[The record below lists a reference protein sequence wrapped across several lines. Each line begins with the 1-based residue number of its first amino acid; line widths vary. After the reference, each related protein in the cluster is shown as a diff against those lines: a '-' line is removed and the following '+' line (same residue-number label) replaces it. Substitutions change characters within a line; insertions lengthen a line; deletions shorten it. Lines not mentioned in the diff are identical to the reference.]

1 MPFPKIDISPLVAV
15 IVYDLN
21 GINIFELEQ
30 IINEFEKEEVHRYF
44 IQPIEFYQWVRRY
57 NEITIFR
64 GKYRAT
70 YITFFDVTLLF
81 VSRVENIGAEVRPR
95 ILEYVKL
102 LGATIL
108 NSLIHDT
115 PSNLTSLVMKRKY
128 YVEPFREELHKV
140 FTRIGIEKLEKEIQP
155 IERISEPEV
164 QPTVRVSEPE
174 IQPIEKTVERERME
188 TKIETYERIRPFETV
203 PKIPTSEM
211 TQEILDEANKRAVT
225 SLLFS
230 SIRGCSAAAAAAYIF
245 PKETGVMG
253 ELYAGNLE
261 ERKIIYVLETLTKFP
276 RVIYE
281 MVKSEEEIK
290 ALNAGVVQIIVEDCS
305 EGKLLI
311 GMTTNVNDVI
321 NVGYKFK
328 IVKHILNTMGF

>member
-15 IVYDLN
+15 IVYDLE

-70 YITFFDVTLLF
+70 YITFFDVTILF
-81 VSRVENIGAEVRPR
+81 VSRVENIGAEIRPR

-108 NSLIHDT
+108 NSLTHDT
-115 PSNLTSLVMKRKY
+115 PSNLIKAVMKKSRDVATY
-128 YVEPFREELHKV
+128 REELNKV
-140 FTRIGIEKLEKEIQP
+140 FTRVGIEKLEKVVPPPGVIEEQEI
-155 IERISEPEV
+155 V
-164 QPTVRVSEPE
+164 PTL
-174 IQPIEKTVERERME
+174 KTVEQERME
-188 TKIETYERIRPFETV
+188 TKLETYEKIRPFETV

-211 TQEILDEANKRAVT
+211 TQEILDEANKRAIT

-230 SIRGCSAAAAAAYIF
+230 SIRGCNSSAAAAYIF
-245 PKETGVMG
+245 PKEDGVMG

-261 ERKIIYVLETLTKFP
+261 ERKIIYVLETITKFP

-281 MVKSEEEIK
+281 MIRSEDEIK

-311 GMTTNVNDVI
+311 GMTTNTNDVI

-328 IVKHILNTMGF
+328 IVKHILN

>member
-15 IVYDLN
+15 IVYDLE

-70 YITFFDVTLLF
+70 YITFFDVTILF

-102 LGATIL
+102 LGSTIL
-108 NSLIHDT
+108 NSLKHDDH
-115 PSNLTSLVMKRKY
+115 SSLIKAVMKKTRDISTY
-128 YVEPFREELHKV
+128 SEELNKV
-140 FTRIGIEKLEKEIQP
+140 FTRIGIDKLEQKIEPVEEIEEQ
-155 IERISEPEV
+155 EV
-164 QPTVRVSEPE
+164 VST
-174 IQPIEKTVERERME
+174 IKTVEQERME
-188 TKIETYERIRPFETV
+188 TRLETYERIRPFETV

-211 TQEILDEANKRAVT
+211 TQEILDEANKRAIT

-230 SIRGCSAAAAAAYIF
+230 SIRGCSAAAASAYIF
-245 PKETGVMG
+245 PKEDGVMG

-261 ERKIIYVLETLTKFP
+261 ERKIIYVLETITKFP

-281 MVKSEEEIK
+281 MIRSEDEIK

>member
-15 IVYDLN
+15 IVYDLE

-70 YITFFDVTLLF
+70 YITFFDVTILF
-81 VSRVENIGAEVRPR
+81 VSRVENISAEVRPR
-95 ILEYVKL
+95 ILEYIKL
-102 LGATIL
+102 LGSTIL
-108 NSLIHDT
+108 NTLTHDT
-115 PSNLTSLVMKRKY
+115 PSKLIKTVMKKIRDVTVY
-128 YVEPFREELHKV
+128 REELNKV
-140 FTRIGIEKLEKEIQP
+140 FTRVGIEKLEKEVVP
-155 IERISEPEV
+155 PGEIEEQEIV
-164 QPTVRVSEPE
+164 PT
-174 IQPIEKTVERERME
+174 IKTVEQERME
-188 TKIETYERIRPFETV
+188 TRLETYEKIRPFETV
-203 PKIPTSEM
+203 PKIPASEM
-211 TQEILDEANKRAVT
+211 TQEILDEANKRAIT

-230 SIRGCSAAAAAAYIF
+230 SIRGCNASAASAYIF
-245 PKETGVMG
+245 PKEDGVMG

-261 ERKIIYVLETLTKFP
+261 ERKIIYVLETITKFP

-281 MVKSEEEIK
+281 MIRSEDEIK